1 MRADAEMPRWP
12 DGAPPDSPTRA
23 TVSSPGDG
31 PIPYADLPLRS
42 RRWFSLPV
50 GCMADGTEPALPV
63 LVACGASHAPRLVC
77 VAGIH
82 GNEPEGITALFELW
96 DEIAPSDLSSTL
108 VLVPAANPP
117 AFRAGER
124 RNPEDPLDMNRI
136 FPGRADGTITER
148 LAHRLFH
155 DVVVGADFVLSLHG
169 WGRGALVVPYTE
181 YPRNSPVTQ
190 TSRAAARA
198 FGLKWIEAF
207 DWPPGML
214 VAVCARHG
222 IPAIEPEIGGL
233 EITVSEH
240 RALYKRCTLNLMS
253 HLGLIART
261 PDIPQTVRDV
271 IRAQITAPIGGVLR
285 HVVDLKDA
293 IHRGEPVATITDL
306 FGQPRAKAVSSLDGF
321 VAALRLTGS
330 IDPGEQVAVI
340 FQPQEEPSGNHMT
353 EIA

>member
-1 MRADAEMPRWP
+1 MPRQR
-12 DGAPPDSPTRA
+12 GETAPNSLTRA
-23 TVSSPGDG
+23 TVSSPGEG
-31 PIPYADLPLRS
+31 PIPYAALPLGS
-42 RRWFSLPV
+42 RRSFSLSV
-50 GCMADGTEPALPV
+50 GGMADGSELGLPV
-63 LVACGASHAPRLVC
+63 LVTSGTSRAPRLVC

-82 GNEPEGITALFELW
+82 GNEPEGITALVELW
-96 DEIAPSDLSSTL
+96 DEIEASDLAGSL

-155 DVVVGADFVLSLHG
+155 DVVDGADLVLSLHG

-181 YPRNSPVTQ
+181 YPRESPVTQ
-190 TSRAAARA
+190 GSRDAAGA
-198 FGLKWIEAF
+198 FGLEWIEAF
-207 DWPPGML
+207 DWPLGML

-233 EITVSEH
+233 EITVSER
-240 RALYKRCTLNLMS
+240 RALYKRCTLNLMM
-253 HLGLIART
+253 HLGLLSGV
-261 PDIPQTVRDV
+261 PDVPSTVRDV
-271 IRAQITAPIGGVLR
+271 VRAQITAPAGGVIRRAVELG
-285 HVVDLKDA
+285 DA
-293 IHRGEPVATITDL
+293 IHVGDPIATITDL
-306 FGQPRAKAVSSLDGF
+306 FGQPRSTVVSPLDGF

-340 FQPQEEPSGNHMT
+340 FQPQHGSGNAHVMET
-353 EIA
+353 A

>member
-1 MRADAEMPRWP
+1 
-12 DGAPPDSPTRA
+12 
-23 TVSSPGDG
+23 
-31 PIPYADLPLRS
+31 
-42 RRWFSLPV
+42 
-50 GCMADGTEPALPV
+50 MADGTEPALPV
-63 LVACGASHAPRLVC
+63 LVASGASHAPRLVC

-82 GNEPEGITALFELW
+82 GNEPEGITALLELW
-96 DEIAPSDLSSTL
+96 DEIEPSDLAGTL
-108 VLVPAANPP
+108 VFVPAANPP

-181 YPRNSPVTQ
+181 YPRDSPVTQ
-190 TSRAAARA
+190 ASRAAARA
-198 FGLKWIEAF
+198 FGLEWIEAF

-233 EITVSEH
+233 EITVSER

-253 HLGLIART
+253 HLGLLAEN
-261 PDIPQTVRDV
+261 
-271 IRAQITAPIGGVLR
+271 A
-285 HVVDLKDA
+285 
-293 IHRGEPVATITDL
+293 
-306 FGQPRAKAVSSLDGF
+306 
-321 VAALRLTGS
+321 
-330 IDPGEQVAVI
+330 
-340 FQPQEEPSGNHMT
+340 
-353 EIA
+353 

>member
-1 MRADAEMPRWP
+1 
-12 DGAPPDSPTRA
+12 
-23 TVSSPGDG
+23 
-31 PIPYADLPLRS
+31 
-42 RRWFSLPV
+42 
-50 GCMADGTEPALPV
+50 MADGTEPALPV
-63 LVACGASHAPRLVC
+63 LVASGASHAPRLVC

-82 GNEPEGITALFELW
+82 GNEPEGITALLELW
-96 DEIAPSDLSSTL
+96 DEIEPSELAGTL

-117 AFRAGER
+117 AFRTGER
-124 RNPEDPLDMNRI
+124 RNPEDSLDMNRI

-155 DVVVGADFVLSLHG
+155 DVVEGADFVLSLHG

-181 YPRNSPVTQ
+181 YPRDSPVTQ
-190 TSRAAARA
+190 ASGAAARA
-198 FGLKWIEAF
+198 FGLEWIEAF

-233 EITVSEH
+233 EITVSEN
-240 RALYKRCTLNLMS
+240 RALYKRCTRNLMS

-261 PDIPQTVRDV
+261 PDMPKTVRDV
-271 IRAQITAPIGGVLR
+271 VRAQITAPIGGVLR
-285 HVVDLKDA
+285 QAVNLKDA
-293 IHRGEPVATITDL
+293 IQSGDPVATITDL
-306 FGQPRAKAVSSLDGF
+306 FGQPQAQAVSSLDGF

-340 FQPQEEPSGNHMT
+340 FQPQEEPSGNRMT